1 MALIQDVRYGVHVDG
16 PREDLENSDLAGGG
30 GHQREELA
38 IFKRQTRRALSN
50 QWLYQE
56 DKERPT
62 CDCLALVREETG
74 WGPSSGRAVITPCDL
89 SGESSCIKI
98 SPPLPFLVPEILIKP
113 LLLRACVSVYRVSRE
128 VLIPSL

>member
-62 CDCLALVREETG
+62 CDCGISEGGDGL
-74 WGPSSGRAVITPCDL
+74 GP
-89 SGESSCIKI
+89 
-98 SPPLPFLVPEILIKP
+98 
-113 LLLRACVSVYRVSRE
+113 LLRAGCDYSV
-128 VLIPSL
+128 